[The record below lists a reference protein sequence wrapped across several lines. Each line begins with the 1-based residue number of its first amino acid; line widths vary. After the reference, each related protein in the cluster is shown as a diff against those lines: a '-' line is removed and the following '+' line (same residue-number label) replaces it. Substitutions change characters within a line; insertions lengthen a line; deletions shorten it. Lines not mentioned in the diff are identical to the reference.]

1 MSGTLTASATVANT
15 VVSAPRLSSAN
26 LGLDDIFNYNPLVP
40 RSQLKKVDPYYKD
53 NDILK
58 SLEFSN
64 KVQITKETVYRNYEE
79 GPYFRAP
86 TPGAITGATAAGTL
100 GGGFTMT
107 LTPGSFSTRKISASL
122 NTSTLFT
129 SLAKND
135 IFRTYNGLFGFIANK
150 VTTGAVSA
158 VNTVFSV
165 ARADTNGADLATA
178 VQYHVTNA
186 IPLSVVTNAFSEGS
200 LQPLEGLSREN
211 VFHVNQTAIIKT
223 HRAITNT
230 ANASTMITVRGEERP
245 AATQMVEM
253 GQEHRVKEAM
263 MLWWGTGET
272 FQDATENISTVKVT
286 KGVDGSIREMG
297 NVYQFAQATG
307 FQEADFDAVFAQ
319 FEYVRGGN
327 EVQIYAGSRFYAQMQ
342 AIIKIK
348 IGGLPAG
355 VFTFQSFGQSDGAKK
370 AIEIGFNTFIINGVT
385 IHLIRAD
392 LFNIQGMTDIL
403 GYNYPYMAYI
413 IPGEMQTV
421 AGDFIQNGQAVTKMM
436 VPSMVAYYTSQDD
449 NELRR
454 YKYWQRNVEITN
466 RDEKQQELLTE
477 VGGKFSMLR
486 KFFICEGV

>member
-1 MSGTLTASATVANT
+1 MPLTVSASVANT
-15 VVSAPRLSSAN
+15 VVAQPRVSSAN

-86 TPGAITGATAAGTL
+86 TPASIVGTTAVG
-100 GGGFTMT
+100 
-107 LTPGSFSTRKISASL
+107 TPGGTFSMLLTAGSYSTRKTSASAGTVS
-122 NTSTLFT
+122 NFT
-129 SLAKND
+129 SLMKND

-150 VTTGAVSA
+150 VTVGAVSA
-158 VNTVFSV
+158 ANTTFTV
-165 ARADTNGADLATA
+165 ARADTNTADLAA
-178 VQYHVTNA
+178 SVQYHITNA

-211 VFHVNQTAIIKT
+211 VFHINQTAIIKT
-223 HRAITNT
+223 HRAVTNT

-245 AATQMVEM
+245 AQTQMVEM

-263 MLWWGTGET
+263 MLWWGTGESY
-272 FQDATENISTVKVT
+272 QDATENISTVKVT

-297 NVYQFAQATG
+297 NVYQFAMATG
-307 FQEADFDAVFAQ
+307 FLEADFDAVFAQ
-319 FEYVRGGN
+319 FEFVRGGN
-327 EVQIYAGSRFYAQMQ
+327 EVQIYAGSRMYSYLQ
-342 AIIKIK
+342 AIFKIK
-348 IGGLPAG
+348 VGGLPAG

-421 AGDFIQNGQAVTKMM
+421 AGDFIQNGTAVTKMT
-436 VPSMVAYYTSQDD
+436 VPAMVAYYTTQDD